1 MNSID
6 IFPWNEHFNTGVPKI
21 DEQHKRLVQFINL
34 LAGQIAF
41 QSDIPAL
48 NVIFDQLT
56 DYAAYHFQTEE
67 SIWHEYFPE
76 DNLESEH
83 KQTHA
88 DFIKTVLQLR
98 NQANSKPKVDIIA
111 SVLTFLT
118 RWLAGHILE
127 EDRHLA
133 MVVLAMQTGMPLE
146 AAKQHASQQLNGST
160 KVLLEI
166 ILTIYESLSAN
177 AFQRVFAQAVIDAE
191 TNGIAVCHSIDEA
204 PYVRFTVWNRSME
217 TLTGF
222 SLEEINRH
230 GWYQTVYRDPEAQQR
245 SKQHLERTRHGEH
258 LLGGEWVITR
268 KDGEQR
274 IVQIHT
280 AICAYD
286 ADGIHVLGVMHDA
299 TESKQLEIALHDS
312 NQELQSLLNSMAEG
326 AYGVDTNGYCK
337 FVNRSFLRILG
348 YDHEDEIIGKHIHEL
363 IHHSHDDGSPYSAEE
378 CLMYTAYRRNEEIHA
393 SDEVLWRKD
402 GTPVPV
408 ELWSQPIITHGVV
421 TGAIATFIDITDRK
435 KAEEVRHSAAQY
447 ARSLIEASLDPLVT
461 ISAEGKITDVNT
473 STEAVTGV
481 GREGLIGSDF
491 ADYFTDPD
499 QAQAGYQLVF
509 SEGFVTDYPLAI
521 RHKSGKITDVL
532 YNASVYRD
540 ANGKVLGAFAAARD
554 ITESKKAEEIR
565 QSAAQYARS
574 LIEASLDPLVSI
586 SAEGKITDVNTATEA
601 VTGIGREGLIGSDF
615 ADYFTDPQQ
624 ARAGY
629 QLVFS
634 QGFVTDY
641 PLAIRH
647 RSGKITEVLYNAS
660 LYRDVDGKVLGVF
673 AAARDITEFKQ
684 IEAQLMASESRL
696 RCIIDSE
703 PECIKIVDA
712 NGQLL
717 QMNAAGL
724 AMIEADSLEQVA
736 GQRVINLIAPE
747 YRDAYIDLH
756 RRVLAGEAM
765 QLEYEVIGLKGGRR
779 WLETHAVPMTDAN
792 GSIVHLAVTRDISAR
807 KQAEQDMHIAA
818 IVFESQEGMMVTDIH
833 NNILRVNQAFTEI
846 TGYTADEVIGQNPNI
861 LSSDRH
867 DPNFYAAMWDS
878 VNANARWEGE
888 IWNQRK
894 NGEIYPQY
902 LTITAVK
909 GQTGKVTNYVG
920 TLTDITHRKAAAEEI
935 EHLAFFDPLTNLPN
949 RRLLQDRLKPA
960 LAASQRS
967 GRKGALLFIDL
978 DNFKA
983 LNDTLGHD
991 MGDLLLQQVAE
1002 RLVGCVREEDTVARL
1017 GGDEFVIMLEYLSE
1031 RSAEA
1036 ATQTKTVGNKILA
1049 VINQPFQLKNH
1060 EYSCTPSIGA
1070 TLFNGHEK
1078 TVEELLKHA
1087 DIAMYEAKT
1096 SGRNALRFFDPK
1108 MQEIVA
1114 ARVALEEELRLA
1126 LRDRQFVLYYQ
1137 VQVKSSGFPFG
1148 AEALIRWSHPELGP
1162 IPPSDFIPVAEETG
1176 LILIIGHW
1184 VLETACRQL
1193 KAWQQTPSTRNLVL
1207 SVNVSGKQFFQ
1218 PDFVDQVV
1226 ACIQR
1231 YGVDPT
1237 LLKLELTESI
1247 LLEDIE
1253 ETIAIMEALVKFGV
1267 QFSLDDFGTGYSSLQ
1282 YLKKLPLSQLK
1293 IDQSFVRDIANDNS
1307 DRTIVRTIIAMA
1319 NTLNL
1324 SVIAEGVETEEQQQI
1339 LQANGCE
1346 TCQGYLFSK
1355 PLPIEQFDHYL
1366 KQTEL

>member
-6 IFPWNEHFNTGVPKI
+6 ILPWNEHFKTGVPKI
-21 DEQHKRLVQFINL
+21 DKQHRRLVNLINL
-34 LAGQIAF
+34 LAGHLAF
-41 QSDIPAL
+41 QSELPAL
-48 NVIFDQLT
+48 NDIFDTLT
-56 DYAAYHFQTEE
+56 KYTAYHFQTEE
-67 SIWHEYFPE
+67 RIWHEYFSADELEIEHRQAHIGFIDAFQQFKTQAGNQPE
-76 DNLESEH
+76 TE
-83 KQTHA
+83 
-88 DFIKTVLQLR
+88 V
-98 NQANSKPKVDIIA
+98 IA
-111 SVLTFLT
+111 SLLTFLT
-118 RWLAGHILE
+118 RWLAEHILE
-127 EDRHLA
+127 QDRHLA
-133 MVVLAMQTGMPLE
+133 LVVLAMQSGMPLE
-146 AAKQHASQQLNGST
+146 AAKQHAKQQLNHST
-160 KVLLEI
+160 KALLEI
-166 ILTIYESLSAN
+166 ILSIYESLSAN
-177 AFQRVFAQAVIDAE
+177 TFKLAFAQTVINAE
-191 TNGIAVCHSIDEA
+191 TNGVAVCHSIDQE
-204 PYVRFTVWNRSME
+204 PFVRFTVWNRSME
-217 TLTGF
+217 TITGY
-222 SLEEINRH
+222 SMEEINRE
-230 GWYQTVYRDPEAQQR
+230 GWYQTVYSDLKPQQD
-245 SKQHLERTRHGEH
+245 SKQQLECKRHGEH

-268 KDGEQR
+268 KNGEQR
-274 IVQIHT
+274 IVQIYT
-280 AICAYD
+280 ALCAHD
-286 ADGIHVLGVMHDA
+286 ADGTHVLGVVHDV
-299 TESKQLEIALHDS
+299 TERKQMEIALQDS
-312 NQELQSLLNSMAEG
+312 NRELQSLLNSMAEG
-326 AYGVDTNGYCK
+326 AYGVDTDGICR
-337 FVNRSFLRILG
+337 FVNQSFLRLLG
-348 YDHEDEIIGKHIHEL
+348 YEREDEIIGKHIHEL
-363 IHHSHDDGSPYSAEE
+363 IHHSHADGSAYPATE
-378 CLMYTAYRRNEEIHA
+378 CLMYAAYRRNKEIHA
-393 SDEVLWRKD
+393 SNEVLWRKD
-402 GTPVPV
+402 GTPIPV

-435 KAEEVRHSAAQY
+435 KAE
-447 ARSLIEASLDPLVT
+447 
-461 ISAEGKITDVNT
+461 DV
-473 STEAVTGV
+473 
-481 GREGLIGSDF
+481 
-491 ADYFTDPD
+491 
-499 QAQAGYQLVF
+499 
-509 SEGFVTDYPLAI
+509 
-521 RHKSGKITDVL
+521 
-532 YNASVYRD
+532 
-540 ANGKVLGAFAAARD
+540 
-554 ITESKKAEEIR
+554 R

-574 LIEASLDPLVSI
+574 LIEASLDPLITI

-601 VTGIGREGLIGSDF
+601 VTGVGREDLIGSDF
-615 ADYFTDPQQ
+615 ADYFTAPDQ
-624 ARAGY
+624 AQAGY

-647 RSGKITEVLYNAS
+647 KSGKITEVLYNAS

-673 AAARDITEFKQ
+673 AAARDVTEIKRIAAKLKQ
-684 IEAQLMASESRL
+684 SESRL
-696 RCIIDSE
+696 RSIIENE

-712 NGQLL
+712 TGHLL

-724 AMIEADSLEQVA
+724 AMIEADNLEQVA
-736 GQRVINLIAPE
+736 GQRVIDLIAPE
-747 YRDAYIDLH
+747 FRDAYIDLH
-756 RRVLAGEAM
+756 RRVLAGESVQM
-765 QLEYEVIGLKGGRR
+765 EYEVIGLKGGRR
-779 WLETHAVPMTDAN
+779 WLETHAVPMTEAD
-792 GSIVHLAVTRDISAR
+792 GSIVQLAVTRDINAR
-807 KQAEQDMHIAA
+807 KQAEQDMRIAA
-818 IVFESQEGMMVTDIH
+818 IVFESQEGMMVTDVR

-846 TGYTADEVIGQNPNI
+846 TGYTADEVIGHNPRLLRSN
-861 LSSDRH
+861 RH
-867 DPNFYAAMWDS
+867 EKSFYAAMWGS

-888 IWNQRK
+888 IWNRRK

-909 GQTGKVTNYVG
+909 DQADKVTHYVG

-978 DNFKA
+978 DNFKS

-1002 RLVGCVREEDTVARL
+1002 RLSRCVREDDTVARL
-1017 GGDEFVIMLEYLSE
+1017 GGDEFVVMLEYLSE

-1036 ATQTKTVGNKILA
+1036 ATQTENIGNKILA
-1049 VINQPFQLKNH
+1049 AINQPFQLINH
-1060 EYSCTPSIGA
+1060 EYICTPSIGA
-1070 TLFNGHEK
+1070 TLFSGHEQ

-1087 DIAMYEAKT
+1087 DIAMYDAKT

-1114 ARVALEEELRLA
+1114 ARVALEEELRRA

-1193 KAWQQTPSTRNLVL
+1193 KTWQQSPSTRNLVL

-1218 PDFVDQVV
+1218 TDFVDQVV

-1231 YGVDPT
+1231 HDVDPK

-1366 KQTEL
+1366 SHTEF